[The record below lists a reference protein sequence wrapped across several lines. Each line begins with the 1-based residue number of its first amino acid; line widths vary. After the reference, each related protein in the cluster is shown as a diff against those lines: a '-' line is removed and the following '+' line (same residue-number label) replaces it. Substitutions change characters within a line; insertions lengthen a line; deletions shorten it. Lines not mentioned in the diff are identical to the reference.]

1 MYIFSRFNA
10 HTHTHKLTKVVR
22 NVFEKRNVFKEDLNQ
37 IEYMLYRI
45 HIEIYNPYMY
55 LLYYFY

>member
-1 MYIFSRFNA
+1 MR
-10 HTHTHKLTKVVR
+10 THTHKLTKVVR